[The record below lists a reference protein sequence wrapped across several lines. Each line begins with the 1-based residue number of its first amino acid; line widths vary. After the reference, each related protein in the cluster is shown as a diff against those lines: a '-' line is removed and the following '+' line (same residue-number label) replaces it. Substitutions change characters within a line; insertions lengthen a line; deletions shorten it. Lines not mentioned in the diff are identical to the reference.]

1 MYKLIELLRRIYV
14 LLLFIIIEAVALNY
28 YAHSSYYTQAKIL
41 SRAGSVVGGL
51 QSGIYNLKHYF
62 TLRRENEMLS
72 QRIAD
77 LENRLAYYSER
88 ETDMAT
94 DSLALDQMDSLMA
107 VNMSQYSYMPARI
120 VSSTINRN
128 DNYMTLNRGLMHG
141 VREEMAVVSP
151 NGVMVGYVVGCSE
164 SYSVAKIILN
174 TKFLTSGKVA
184 GDSYYG
190 SISWS
195 GRSPYKVEM
204 TELSKYADIEVGDEI
219 ISSGKSHY
227 FPEGIK
233 IGYVESYQL
242 NENQTFYDVVIR
254 LAIDITGLNNV
265 LLINNANYGDIS
277 DLEAAVNAK
286 ERNI

>member
-1 MYKLIELLRRIYV
+1 MYKLIEFLRRIYV

-28 YAHSSYYTQAKIL
+28 YAHSTYYNQAKIL
-41 SRAGSVVGGL
+41 ARAGSVVGGV

-62 TLRRENEMLS
+62 TLGRENEMLT

-77 LENRLAYYSER
+77 LENRLAYYTER
-88 ETDMAT
+88 EADLAT
-94 DSLALDQMDSLMA
+94 DSLAFDQMDSLMA
-107 VNMSQYSYMPARI
+107 VSMAQFSYIPARI
-120 VSSTINRN
+120 VSSTIHHT
-128 DNYMTLNRGLMHG
+128 DNFMTLNRGLMHG
-141 VREEMAVVSP
+141 VREEMAAISP

-164 SYSVAKIILN
+164 RYSVVKTLLN

-184 GDSYYG
+184 GDDYYG

-233 IGYVESYQL
+233 IGFVESYQL

-254 LAIDITGLNNV
+254 LAVDITGLNNV
-265 LLINNANYGDIS
+265 LLINNADYGDIS
-277 DLEAAVNAK
+277 DLESTK
-286 ERNI
+286 RDEIE

>member
-1 MYKLIELLRRIYV
+1 MYKLIEFLRRIYV

-41 SRAGSVVGGL
+41 ARAGSVVGGI
-51 QSGIYNLKHYF
+51 QGGIYNIKHYF
-62 TLRRENEMLS
+62 TLRRENEQLL

-77 LENRLAYYSER
+77 LENRIAYFNER
-88 ETDMAT
+88 EADAT
-94 DSLALDQMDSLMA
+94 TNSLDLSQMDSVMA
-107 VNMSQYSYMPARI
+107 TNLAQFNYMPARI
-120 VSSTINRN
+120 VSSTINHTN
-128 DNYMTLNRGLMHG
+128 NFMTLNRGLMHG

-164 SYSVAKIILN
+164 RYSVVKTILN
-174 TKFLTSGKVA
+174 TQFLTSGKVA

-227 FPEGIK
+227 FPEGVK

-265 LLINNANYGDIS
+265 LLINNADYGDIS
-277 DLEAAVNAK
+277 DLEAG
-286 ERNI
+286 ERS